1 MRAANEWDVE
11 LKTQG
16 EIPYLQAT
24 MCYFVY
30 HINTIAL
37 FQQEMPTSLMNE
49 KKWINKHRITI
60 VQYISANSQDGKM
73 HWIMIIKNNNG
84 HTMGNKAPTIEN
96 CEGLTI
102 HSSTWPRGAKGE
114 QHVSS
119 RLAISNTLEKI
130 VFYHVCCYSFSQNWK
145 SLYNTLVNMT
155 YHLDRGHFFN
165 RSNCSFS

>member
-1 MRAANEWDVE
+1 MANLPVVDFCSQVQEMSLPSHWICSFQFIFSYV
-11 LKTQG
+11 G
-16 EIPYLQAT
+16 FPPLQEKFEHHCLWAIWI
-24 MCYFVY
+24 FSVLS
-30 HINTIAL
+30 HIN
-37 FQQEMPTSLMNE
+37 
-49 KKWINKHRITI
+49 KKSCNK
-60 VQYISANSQDGKM
+60 V
-73 HWIMIIKNNNG
+73 
-84 HTMGNKAPTIEN
+84 PTIEN

>member
-37 FQQEMPTSLMNE
+37 FQQEKPTSLMNE
-49 KKWINKHRITI
+49 KKWINKHRIAI

-84 HTMGNKAPTIEN
+84 HNFQFTK
-96 CEGLTI
+96 
-102 HSSTWPRGAKGE
+102 
-114 QHVSS
+114 
-119 RLAISNTLEKI
+119 
-130 VFYHVCCYSFSQNWK
+130 F
-145 SLYNTLVNMT
+145 
-155 YHLDRGHFFN
+155 
-165 RSNCSFS
+165 